1 MAQSRLQQKLG
12 PEDTAHEGARSRP
25 PFPRQIVPADRLDR
39 DNQNFEALFRVPVIH
54 RLLVVRSRSRGGLW
68 SGVYW
73 EHAEYD
79 PHGLNVAR
87 YESFAESNQAGV
99 RRSGW
104 RKYDPAGRLVE
115 EGEWL

>member
-1 MAQSRLQQKLG
+1 MK
-12 PEDTAHEGARSRP
+12 AHAHAHRSPARSYLP
-25 PFPRQIVPADRLDR
+25 TAWIR

-73 EHAEYD
+73 EHAEFD
-79 PHGLNVAR
+79 PHGLKVAR

-99 RRSGW
+99 RRRGW
-104 RKYDPAGRLVE
+104 RKYDPDGRLVE